1 MDETVEQYEKRVA
14 EARLTFSRRE
24 EAARMHTSQIQTFAS
39 DAMKAPALVAAGGV
53 AAALGFTAPTTLGSQ
68 ASLGRCPAHRGF
80 DRMLNAKR
88 FSFSQHLALK
98 YPRKGDSQIR
108 GFDLHCTFPLPS
120 EKPARTFGALS
131 APLPRSGRQARSLG
145 IATGLGVGIGM
156 AIAG

>member
-68 ASLGRCPAHRGF
+68 LRWAAVLLIAGSIGCL
-80 DRMLNAKR
+80 M
-88 FSFSQHLALK
+88 
-98 YPRKGDSQIR
+98 
-108 GFDLHCTFPLPS
+108 
-120 EKPARTFGALS
+120 
-131 APLPRSGRQARSLG
+131 RSGFLFLSILR
-145 IATGLGVGIGM
+145 
-156 AIAG
+156 